1 MKKSI
6 TNEIGLEVVLAAVRH
21 SLPKMKVET
30 GLVFF
35 WIELGESKI
44 QEVA

>member
-35 WIELGESKI
+35 LDRVGRK
-44 QEVA
+44 